1 MTTNLTGTTIAST
14 FDQLLHVDDGPA
26 ATEKIVYSGA
36 GVATAF
42 SLGTI
47 SASVN
52 NIRLSGN
59 TLSTLNTNG
68 NLVLAPNGTGNV
80 SIARAAITGGTVTG
94 ITDLAIADGGTGA
107 STASDAR
114 TNLGLGTMATQNAN
128 NVSITGGG
136 ISNVTLTGS
145 FIGITLIESDK
156 FSTKNG
162 GDGVSLED
170 NNIFAEG
177 AATNLDINIT
187 PKGTGRVL
195 VPQLRASGGLGYTAG
210 AYGTV
215 TQATSKSTS
224 VTLNT
229 VAGRIT
235 MNDANL
241 NQNTAVTFTL
251 NNSELSG
258 NDLLLVNIAGGGTPG
273 SYTLE
278 VCCNQVGNALLKLRN
293 MTNGALAE
301 PVQILFAIIK
311 VG

>member
-1 MTTNLTGTTIAST
+1 MSSNLTGQTIANT
-14 FDQLLHVDDGPA
+14 YNQLLHIDGGPEA
-26 ATEKIVYSGA
+26 AEKIVYSGT
-36 GVATAF
+36 GVVTA
-42 SLGTI
+42 LKVGTT
-47 SASVN
+47 SASVGN
-52 NIRLSGN
+52 VQLSGN
-59 TLSTLNTNG
+59 TVQATTGDLTLGG
-68 NLVLAPNGTGNV
+68 N
-80 SIARAAITGGTVTG
+80 IAFSN
-94 ITDLAIADGGTGA
+94 A
-107 STASDAR
+107 SNAR
-114 TNLGLGTMATQNAN
+114 TALGLGTIATQNAN
-128 NVSITGGG
+128 SVAITGGA
-136 ISNVTLTGS
+136 ISNVAFTGS
-145 FIGITLIESDK
+145 FTGITLIESDK

-177 AATNLDINIT
+177 IATNLDINIT

-215 TQATSKSTS
+215 TQATSKSTA

-235 MNDANL
+235 MNDASL
-241 NQNTAVTFTL
+241 AQNAAVTFTL